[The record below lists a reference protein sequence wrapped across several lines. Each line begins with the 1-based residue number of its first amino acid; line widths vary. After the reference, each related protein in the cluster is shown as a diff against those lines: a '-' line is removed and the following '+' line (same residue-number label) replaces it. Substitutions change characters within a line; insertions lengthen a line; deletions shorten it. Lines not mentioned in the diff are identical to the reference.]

1 MNKEIINYLEIIT
14 QNLNINKKEN
24 LNKIYLQITSQDNV
38 WNVNLGTLEENTNS
52 ENNVDNLTIKMEES
66 TFFELRDNVKH
77 PEDLMFDEKIK
88 IKGRDSRRE
97 HKFRKQCG

>member
-14 QNLNINKKEN
+14 QNLNLNKKEN

-38 WNVNLGTLEENTNS
+38 WNINLGTLEENTNL

-88 IKGRDSRRE
+88 IKGNLDLL
-97 HKFRKQCG
+97 K

>member
-14 QNLNINKKEN
+14 QNLNLNKKEN

-38 WNVNLGTLEENTNS
+38 WNINLGTLEENTNT
-52 ENNVDNLTIKMEES
+52 ENNVENLTIKMEES
-66 TFFELRDNVKH
+66 TFFELRDNIKH

-88 IKGRDSRRE
+88 IKGNLDLL
-97 HKFRKQCG
+97 K

>member
-24 LNKIYLQITSQDNV
+24 LNKIYLQITSQDSV
-38 WNVNLGTLEENTNS
+38 WNVNLGTLEENINS

-88 IKGRDSRRE
+88 IKGNLDLL
-97 HKFRKQCG
+97 K

>member
-1 MNKEIINYLEIIT
+1 LNKEIINYLEIIT

-38 WNVNLGTLEENTNS
+38 WNINLGTLEENTNL
-52 ENNVDNLTIKMEES
+52 ENNVENLTIKMEES

-88 IKGRDSRRE
+88 IKGNLDLL
-97 HKFRKQCG
+97 K

>member
-24 LNKIYLQITSQDNV
+24 LNKIYLEITSQDNV
-38 WNVNLGTLEENTNS
+38 WNINLGTLEENTNS
-52 ENNVDNLTIKMEES
+52 ENNVGNLTIKMEES

-88 IKGRDSRRE
+88 IKGNLDLL
-97 HKFRKQCG
+97 K

>member
-14 QNLNINKKEN
+14 QNLNTNKKEN

-38 WNVNLGTLEENTNS
+38 WNINLGTLEENTNS

-88 IKGRDSRRE
+88 IKGNLDLL
-97 HKFRKQCG
+97 K

>member
-24 LNKIYLQITSQDNV
+24 LNKISLQITSQDSV

-88 IKGRDSRRE
+88 IKGNLDLL
-97 HKFRKQCG
+97 K

>member
-1 MNKEIINYLEIIT
+1 MNKEITNYLEIIT
-14 QNLNINKKEN
+14 QSLNINKKEN

-38 WNVNLGTLEENTNS
+38 WNINLGTLEENTNL
-52 ENNVDNLTIKMEES
+52 ENNLDNLTIKMDES

-88 IKGRDSRRE
+88 IKGNLDLL
-97 HKFRKQCG
+97 K

>member
-24 LNKIYLQITSQDNV
+24 LNKIYLQITSQASV

-88 IKGRDSRRE
+88 IKGNLDLL
-97 HKFRKQCG
+97 K

>member
-1 MNKEIINYLEIIT
+1 LNKEIINYLEIIT
-14 QNLNINKKEN
+14 QNLNLNKKEN

-38 WNVNLGTLEENTNS
+38 WCINLGTLEENTNL

-66 TFFELRDNVKH
+66 TFFELRDNIKH

-88 IKGRDSRRE
+88 IKGNLDLL
-97 HKFRKQCG
+97 K

>member
-24 LNKIYLQITSQDNV
+24 LNKIYLQITSQDIV
-38 WNVNLGTLEENTNS
+38 WNINLGTLEENTNS
-52 ENNVDNLTIKMEES
+52 ENNVENLTIKMEES

-88 IKGRDSRRE
+88 IKGNLDLL
-97 HKFRKQCG
+97 K

>member
-1 MNKEIINYLEIIT
+1 MSKEIIDYLEIIT
-14 QNLNINKKEN
+14 QNLNLNNKEN
-24 LNKIYLQITSQDNV
+24 LNKIYLQITSQNNV
-38 WNVNLGTLEENTNS
+38 WNINLGTLEENTNL

-88 IKGRDSRRE
+88 IKGNLDLL
-97 HKFRKQCG
+97 K

>member
-24 LNKIYLQITSQDNV
+24 LNKIYLQITYQDNV

-88 IKGRDSRRE
+88 IKGNLDLL
-97 HKFRKQCG
+97 K

>member
-1 MNKEIINYLEIIT
+1 MKKEITNYLEIIT
-14 QNLNINKKEN
+14 QSLNLNKKEN
-24 LNKIYLQITSQDNV
+24 INKIYLQITSQDNV
-38 WNVNLGTLEENTNS
+38 WNINLGTLEENTNL

-88 IKGRDSRRE
+88 IKGNLDLL
-97 HKFRKQCG
+97 K

>member
-14 QNLNINKKEN
+14 QSLNLNKKEN
-24 LNKIYLQITSQDNV
+24 INLIYLQITSRDNV
-38 WNVNLGTLEENTNS
+38 WSINLGTLEENTNL
-52 ENNVDNLTIKMEES
+52 ENNVDSLIIKMEES

-88 IKGRDSRRE
+88 IKGNLDLL
-97 HKFRKQCG
+97 K

>member
-24 LNKIYLQITSQDNV
+24 LNKIYLQITSQDSV
-38 WNVNLGTLEENTNS
+38 WNINLGTREENTNL

-66 TFFELRDNVKH
+66 TFFELRDNIKH

-88 IKGRDSRRE
+88 IKGNLDLL
-97 HKFRKQCG
+97 K

>member
-38 WNVNLGTLEENTNS
+38 WNINLGTLEENTNA
-52 ENNVDNLTIKMEES
+52 ENNVENLTIKMEES

-88 IKGRDSRRE
+88 IKGNLDLL
-97 HKFRKQCG
+97 K